1 MADAGESADDLIS
14 ALDSDGDGSLSSD
27 ELSALGSSDDS
38 ERLSELFS
46 QLDADGN
53 GSISSDELASALQAQ
68 RSDGP
73 PPPPPSASSGSS
85 SDSSDSSTTT
95 ASSNSASSANTGA
108 AYQKLVANL
117 LKQYQSSEVTAL
129 QATSGSLVNIAA

>member
-73 PPPPPSASSGSS
+73 PPPPPSKA
-85 SDSSDSSTTT
+85 
-95 ASSNSASSANTGA
+95 GA
-108 AYQKLVANL
+108 A
-117 LKQYQSSEVTAL
+117 
-129 QATSGSLVNIAA
+129 SGW